1 MADDNPDSAHN
12 SPKKRN
18 NQLKRIF
25 NDVKRFVKREGE
37 EEKKPASFET
47 SNKKKN
53 KESDQQLGSS
63 SAPKFETPKAQE
75 AEKSIR
81 ERKDK
86 TKEQKL
92 PQKYRKGW

>member
-1 MADDNPDSAHN
+1 MADHNPDSVHN
-12 SPKKRN
+12 NPKKRN

-25 NDVKRFVKREGE
+25 NDVKKFIKREGE

-53 KESDQQLGSS
+53 KESDQQLESS
-63 SAPKFETPKAQE
+63 SALKFETPKTQE

-81 ERKDK
+81 ERKAK

-92 PQKYRKGW
+92 PKKYRKGW